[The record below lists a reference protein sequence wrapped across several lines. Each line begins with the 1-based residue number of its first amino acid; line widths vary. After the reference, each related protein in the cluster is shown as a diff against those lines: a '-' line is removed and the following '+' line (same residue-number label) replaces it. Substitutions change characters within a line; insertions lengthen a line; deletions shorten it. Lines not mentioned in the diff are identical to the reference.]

1 MHFSTTKK
9 WKDMDPNRKVNLYK
23 EKKKIKEQKLPAR
36 GPDITLKQ
44 VRRQI
49 RYYKHVQRTKGY
61 HV

>member
-1 MHFSTTKK
+1 MERHGSKQEGESIQRKK
-9 WKDMDPNRKVNLYK
+9 
-23 EKKKIKEQKLPAR
+23 KKKIKERKLPAR

>member
-1 MHFSTTKK
+1 MERHGSKQEGESIQ
-9 WKDMDPNRKVNLYK
+9 R
-23 EKKKIKEQKLPAR
+23 KKKIKEQKLPAR

>member
-1 MHFSTTKK
+1 MH
-9 WKDMDPNRKVNLYK
+9 PNRKVNLYK
-23 EKKKIKEQKLPAR
+23 EKKKIKKQKLPVR

-44 VRRQI
+44 VRHQI

>member
-1 MHFSTTKK
+1 MH
-9 WKDMDPNRKVNLYK
+9 PNRKVNLYK
-23 EKKKIKEQKLPAR
+23 EKKKIKEQKLPVR

-44 VRRQI
+44 VRHQI